1 MDSIRVAKV
10 DNVTLDRLIP
20 PSTSS
25 SPSTLPTPL
34 RQTGTLH
41 LTPHHLI
48 FHSNTPGDKSTDEL
62 WISYPSITLLTR
74 LPQTFAG
81 KYPLQIKTRGFE
93 SYVLGFEKAM
103 EGGAEDVWLSV
114 KECAVASKLYS
125 ARRSRSWLMR

>member
-1 MDSIRVAKV
+1 MDNIRIAKV
-10 DNVTLDRLIP
+10 DNVTLDRLVP
-20 PSTSS
+20 PSSS
-25 SPSTLPTPL
+25 SSSFSTPTPL

-48 FHSNTPGDKSTDEL
+48 FHASQPSSEEIEEV

-81 KYPLQIKTRGFE
+81 KYPLQIRTRSFE
-93 SYVLGFEKAM
+93 SYVLGFERAM

-114 KECAVASKLYS
+114 KDCAVAG
-125 ARRSRSWLMR
+125 RSSR